1 MTGEHSVTFY
11 TYPFDKPRFGFSQSS
26 IALEL
31 RAMTVSSQKQND
43 FKLINP
49 VNLKGFEIAQR
60 SKKSCFLTFINNINI
75 FIDCTQIYV
84 LLTPIFFLIR
94 L

>member
-11 TYPFDKPRFGFSQSS
+11 TYSFDKSRFGFSQSN

-31 RAMTVSSQKQND
+31 RVMTVSSQKQND
-43 FKLINP
+43 FTLINP

-60 SKKSCFLTFINNINI
+60 SKILFLTFINSINIFINI
-75 FIDCTQIYV
+75 FIDCTIV
-84 LLTPIFFLIR
+84 FLIR